1 VTGSELTYSE
11 RSAVK
16 RRARSVA
23 ENVLENFWDD
33 DSFPV
38 DPFKI
43 SSELGTDVF
52 QADLPED
59 VSGLARRVGTEKSA
73 IYVERSD
80 AMNRQRFTCAHELGH
95 LVDDEESDVEQ
106 IDRRRDTLS
115 TQGVDK
121 HEIFANEFAAN
132 LLMPQVAV
140 RALRRRGMGINAMAS
155 FFGVSAVAMGH
166 RLENLGLS

>member
-1 VTGSELTYSE
+1 MAIAELSYSD
-11 RSAVK
+11 RAAIK
-16 RRARSVA
+16 DRARVIA
-23 ENVLENFWDD
+23 EGVLENFWDD

-59 VSGLARRVGTEKSA
+59 VSGLARRVGPGRPA

-80 AMNRQRFTCAHELGH
+80 GMKRQRFTCAHELGH
-95 LVDDEESDVEQ
+95 LVDDEDRDVER

-115 TQGVDK
+115 TKGIDK

-140 RALRRRGMGINAMAS
+140 RALRRRGMGVNAMAE
-155 FFGVSAVAMGH
+155 FFGVSTVAMGH
-166 RLENLGLS
+166 RIENLGLS